1 MYKSILKQKAM
12 NSKKLIVGI
21 VAGLAVG
28 TVIGMLFAPEDGK
41 RIRKKMIRMGEE
53 ITDNLNDKFH
63 KFIGSLNEKIENTME
78 DVSNFAERAN
88 ETSEQ
93 VDDGSN
99 QN

>member
-1 MYKSILKQKAM
+1 MYKSILKQIAM

-41 RIRKKMIRMGEE
+41 RIRKKMVSMAEE
-53 ITDNLNDKFH
+53 ITDGLNDKFH
-63 KFIGSLNEKIENTME
+63 KFIDRLNEKIENTME
-78 DVSNFAERAN
+78 YVSNFAERAN